1 MDLTER
7 LGISRGYLES
17 LGVVHGNHFE
27 IRESLFRHCYTVIVD
42 LELVISSV
50 KSNDRSGL
58 RLSINQSFILTLY
71 VKVLENSFKIRTC
84 INKIHNNYSYVMI
97 LFNVTNIKNLVI

>member
-1 MDLTER
+1 MAIT
-7 LGISRGYLES
+7 SRSENRSSG
-17 LGVVHGNHFE
+17 
-27 IRESLFRHCYTVIVD
+27 IVD

-58 RLSINQSFILTLY
+58 RLSINQSFILTRY
-71 VKVLENSFKIRTC
+71 VEVLENSFKIRMC
-84 INKIHNNYSYVMI
+84 INKIYNYYSCVMI

>member
-1 MDLTER
+1 MAIT
-7 LGISRGYLES
+7 SRSENRSSG
-17 LGVVHGNHFE
+17 
-27 IRESLFRHCYTVIVD
+27 IVD

-58 RLSINQSFILTLY
+58 RLSINQSFILTRY
-71 VKVLENSFKIRTC
+71 VEVLEDSFKIRTC
-84 INKIHNNYSYVMI
+84 INKIYNYYSYVMI

>member
-1 MDLTER
+1 MAIT
-7 LGISRGYLES
+7 SRSENRSSG
-17 LGVVHGNHFE
+17 
-27 IRESLFRHCYTVIVD
+27 IVD

-58 RLSINQSFILTLY
+58 RLSINQSFILTRY
-71 VKVLENSFKIRTC
+71 VEVLENSFKIRMF
-84 INKIHNNYSYVMI
+84 INEIYNYYSYVMI

>member
-1 MDLTER
+1 MAIT
-7 LGISRGYLES
+7 SRSENRSSG
-17 LGVVHGNHFE
+17 
-27 IRESLFRHCYTVIVD
+27 IVD

-58 RLSINQSFILTLY
+58 RLSINQSFILTRY
-71 VKVLENSFKIRTC
+71 VEVLENSFKIRTC
-84 INKIHNNYSYVMI
+84 INKICNYYSYVMI